1 MCKIIHVQIIAINK
15 VKIETLQG
23 QFKAEF
29 PLATEH
35 IPECIMELLH
45 THLHTR
51 SCYYIPSNSIIK

>member
-45 THLHTR
+45 THDRVTTSHPT
-51 SCYYIPSNSIIK
+51 PS